1 MPKKTAN
8 SRSGSRSRARQK
20 GFEVVRSG
28 GVGQKEVVEES
39 EEEEIV
45 EEVEVVEEEETRPA
59 RSQSGTNAA
68 GAAVAS
74 TQPRSAAARMAAR
87 RQAQIKT
94 QRPTTS
100 MILAENYSYVR
111 KDLIFILI
119 LAFIMFTAIVILK
132 FVPAIGG

>member
-28 GVGQKEVVEES
+28 GVGQKEAVEES

-45 EEVEVVEEEETRPA
+45 EEVEVVEEETRPA

>member
-1 MPKKTAN
+1 
-8 SRSGSRSRARQK
+8 
-20 GFEVVRSG
+20 
-28 GVGQKEVVEES
+28 
-39 EEEEIV
+39 
-45 EEVEVVEEEETRPA
+45 
-59 RSQSGTNAA
+59 
-68 GAAVAS
+68 
-74 TQPRSAAARMAAR
+74 MAAR